1 MLNSRRPLA
10 LSVSSLPRWQR
21 GVTLIELMIGL
32 TVGALVMAGAI
43 TLFAKISFSGLE
55 NTRSMRL
62 NQQLRATL
70 DFIHRDLQRAGYV
83 KVFDPALAASVA
95 SWDAQDPITNE
106 YTGRAAMAA
115 TIGQFG
121 VITIVGNCIAYSYDQ
136 NKDGALA
143 GDGSESFGVRLN
155 NGAVQSGTSVD
166 CAGAGDWEGITS
178 AEVTVTALTF
188 AEDAADSITY
198 EVKGDGVDGDGDN
211 FADCDVSGETCLH
224 RRKINIVLTGA
235 LASDAAVTASLRDD
249 VKIKNDRYFVLP

>member
-1 MLNSRRPLA
+1 MSA
-10 LSVSSLPRWQR
+10 SSLPRWQR

-55 NTRSMRL
+55 NTRSIRL

-83 KVFDPALAASVA
+83 KAFDPALPASVA
-95 SWDAQDPITNE
+95 SWNVQDADGN

-121 VITIVGNCIAYSYDQ
+121 VITITLLDVIAIVGDCIDYSYDQ
-136 NKDGALA
+136 DKDGVLGA
-143 GDGSESFGVRLN
+143 GESFGFRLDDT
-155 NGAVQSGTSVD
+155 GAVRSGIGVD
-166 CAGAGDWEGITS
+166 CTNLGVGDWDRITS
-178 AEVTVTALTF
+178 DEVVITALTF
-188 AEDAADSITY
+188 TEDAADSITY
-198 EVKGDGVDGDGDN
+198 EVVGDEVDGDGDN
-211 FADCDVSGETCLH
+211 FADCDVVGETCLH

-235 LASDAAVTASLRDD
+235 LASDATVTVSLRDD
-249 VKIKNDRYFVLP
+249 VKIKNDRYFVN

>member
-1 MLNSRRPLA
+1 MLNSRKPLVM
-10 LSVSSLPRWQR
+10 SSSSLPRWQR

-55 NTRSMRL
+55 NTRSIRL

-83 KVFDPALAASVA
+83 KAFDPALPASVA
-95 SWDAQDPITNE
+95 SWNVQDADGN

-121 VITIVGNCIAYSYDQ
+121 VITIVGNCIDYSYDQ
-136 NKDGALA
+136 DKDGVLDAV
-143 GDGSESFGVRLN
+143 ESVGFRLN
-155 NGAVQSGTSVD
+155 AGAVQSGIGVD
-166 CAGAGDWEGITS
+166 CTDLGVGDWEGITS
-178 AEVTVTALTF
+178 AEVTITALTF

-198 EVKGDGVDGDGDN
+198 EVVGDEVDGNADN
-211 FADCDVSGETCLH
+211 FADCDVVGETCLH

-235 LASDAAVTASLRDD
+235 LASDATVTVSLRDD
-249 VKIKNDRYFVLP
+249 VKIKNDRYFVN

>member
-1 MLNSRRPLA
+1 MS
-10 LSVSSLPRWQR
+10 SSSLPRWQR

-55 NTRSMRL
+55 NTRSIRL

-83 KVFDPALAASVA
+83 KAFDPALPASVA
-95 SWDAQDPITNE
+95 SWNVQDADGN

-121 VITIVGNCIAYSYDQ
+121 VITIVGNCIDYSYDLD
-136 NKDGALA
+136 KDGALTLA
-143 GDGSESFGVRLN
+143 GVGTDSESFGFRLN
-155 NGAVQSGTSVD
+155 AGAVQSGTSAN
-166 CAGAGDWEGITS
+166 CTTGAGTWRDITS
-178 AEVTVTALTF
+178 AEVTITALTF
-188 AEDAADSITY
+188 TEDAADSITY
-198 EVKGDGVDGDGDN
+198 EVVGDEVDGDGDN
-211 FADCDVSGETCLH
+211 FADCDVVGETCLH

-235 LASDAAVTASLRDD
+235 LASDATVTVSLRDD
-249 VKIKNDRYFVLP
+249 VKIKNDRYFVN